1 VCRLVRDDPLP
12 KEPRSSASHRTGGRG
27 CFGTHHPRLPSR
39 AVFADFDA
47 DVADRPHVRYA
58 GSYRNPA
65 DLAAIYGEVHF
76 SWAIDYYESGENS
89 AWLLSNPVAISGV
102 ETGRRL
108 SERGA
113 GVVCDEIELLACLQN
128 LDSAHY
134 RDLATRV
141 DGLPRGDLVF
151 TGADSRDLVRAMSRA
166 IP

>member
-12 KEPRSSASHRTGGRG
+12 KEPRSSEFHRTGGRG

-113 GVVCDEIELLACLQN
+113 GVVCDERLSC
-128 LDSAHY
+128 
-134 RDLATRV
+134 
-141 DGLPRGDLVF
+141 
-151 TGADSRDLVRAMSRA
+151 SRA
-166 IP
+166 SRILIVRITGISPRVLTGCRAAI

>member
-12 KEPRSSASHRTGGRG
+12 KEPRSSEFHRTGGRG
-27 CFGTHHPRLPSR
+27 CFGSHHPRLPSR

-65 DLAAIYGEVHF
+65 DLAAIHGEVHF

-89 AWLLSNPVAISGV
+89 AGLLPNRIYEGCCYGAVPVTISGV

-113 GVVCDEIELLACLQN
+113 GVVCDEWLSVTCSRSSR
-128 LDSAHY
+128 LDSGI
-134 RDLATRV
+134 TGISPRV
-141 DGLPRGDLVF
+141 L
-151 TGADSRDLVRAMSRA
+151 TGCRAA
-166 IP
+166 I